1 MSDASTL
8 ERPADT
14 DRPAAETPVLLG
26 LLAEVT
32 HRCPLQCPYCSNPVA
47 LDAPNSEL
55 SATEWGRVFREA
67 AALGALQLH
76 LSGGEP
82 LARRDIVDIVA
93 EARAADL
100 YINLITAAV
109 NLSPERAD
117 ALVAA
122 GVDHVQVSLQDAT
135 SEGCGAIT
143 NMKGAFEKKR
153 AACALVT
160 ERGLPLTLNAVV
172 HRHNLDNVERMIA
185 IAVELGAHR
194 LEIANTQYYGWALAN
209 RAALM
214 PRPEQVAKAG
224 EIVDAARERL
234 RGTLNIDYVAPD
246 YYARYPKPCMGGW
259 GQQFLAITPSGA
271 VMPCHAAASIP
282 NMAFDNV
289 KTTPLGDIWRASE
302 AFQRFRGTDWMREPC
317 RSCARKD
324 EDFGGCRCQAMMVTG
339 DAANTDPVCVLSPH
353 RAALDAALAE
363 ATAADTPPAFTWRRY
378 AKGEPAA

>member
-8 ERPADT
+8 ERPAE
-14 DRPAAETPVLLG
+14 AADAGTPILLG

-32 HRCPLQCPYCSNPVA
+32 HRCPLQCPYCSNPLA
-47 LDAPNSEL
+47 LEAP
-55 SATEWGRVFREA
+55 ATEMSAQDWGRVFREA

-82 LARRDIVDIVA
+82 LARRDIIDIVR

-109 NLSPERAD
+109 NLTPQRAD
-117 ALVAA
+117 ALVEA

-135 SEGCGAIT
+135 AEGCGAIT
-143 NMKGAFEKKR
+143 NMASAYDKKV
-153 AACALVT
+153 AACRLVT

-172 HRHNLDNVERMIA
+172 HRHNLDNVERMIEL
-185 IAVELGAHR
+185 AVELGAHR
-194 LEIANTQYYGWALAN
+194 LEIANTQYYGWALTN

-214 PRPEQVAKAG
+214 PRPDQVEHANKVV
-224 EIVDAARERL
+224 EAARERL
-234 RGTLNIDYVAPD
+234 RGTLAIDYVLPD

-259 GQQFLAITPSGA
+259 GQQFLAVSPSGD
-271 VMPCHAAASIP
+271 VLPCHAAASIP
-282 NMAFDNV
+282 DMTFDNV
-289 KTTPLGDIWRASE
+289 RDMPLSDIWRASP
-302 AFQRFRGTDWMREPC
+302 AFERFRGTDWMRDPC
-317 RSCARKD
+317 RSCSRRE

-353 RAALDAALAE
+353 RAALDAALE
-363 ATAADTPPAFTWRRY
+363 AAVSEPDTPFRWRRY
-378 AKGEPAA
+378 ARD

>member
-8 ERPADT
+8 ERPDAA
-14 DRPAAETPVLLG
+14 PATATPVLLG

-47 LDAPNSEL
+47 LEAPAREL
-55 SATEWGRVFREA
+55 SVADWGRVFREA

-82 LARRDIVDIVA
+82 LARRDIVDIVR

-109 NLSPERAD
+109 TLTPERAD
-117 ALVAA
+117 ALVEA

-135 SEGCGAIT
+135 ATGCGDIT
-143 NMKGAFEKKR
+143 NMKGAFAKKI
-153 AACALVT
+153 AACNLVT

-172 HRHNLDNVERMIA
+172 HRRNLDNVDKMVDL
-185 IAVELGAHR
+185 AVELGAHR

-214 PRPEQVAKAG
+214 PRPEQVEHANAVV
-224 EIVDAARERL
+224 EAARERL
-234 RGTLNIDYVAPD
+234 RGVLAIDYVLPD
-246 YYARYPKPCMGGW
+246 YYARFPKPCMGGW
-259 GQQFLAITPSGA
+259 GQQFLAVAPSGD
-271 VMPCHAAASIP
+271 VLPCHAAASIP
-282 NMAFDNV
+282 DMVFDNV
-289 KTTPLGDIWRASE
+289 RKMSLAEIWRASP
-302 AFQRFRGTDWMREPC
+302 AFERFRGTDWMREPC
-317 RSCARKD
+317 QSCTRRD

-353 RAALDAALAE
+353 RAALDAALQAALGAE
-363 ATAADTPPAFTWRRY
+363 DTPFRWRRY
-378 AKGEPAA
+378 ARD